1 MLEEQKEF
9 NRFLREL
16 RKKYTTEKIS
26 VFPKEMM
33 DFSIL
38 NKGELYKVF
47 GAWKILGFH
56 NDTYL
61 ISYRYTY
68 KSEIDGTGG
77 MSYIQENFTDRNI
90 TIVIKNRTEIPSL
103 ILRPKKISDRIGNFF
118 LRFDVNLKK
127 NWKFN
132 WKYILE
138 TNSELKII
146 KSFFD
151 KALVELLNKQKD
163 FYLEVKNSMISIKHA
178 NGINLKSAEKLLEI
192 AENIDNKT

>member
-1 MLEEQKEF
+1 MLEEQKVF
-9 NRFLREL
+9 NQFLREL
-16 RKKYTTEKIS
+16 RKKYVTEKIS

-68 KSEIDGTGG
+68 KSEIDGTAG

-90 TIVIKNRTEIPSL
+90 TIIIKSRTEIPSL
-103 ILRPKKISDRIGNFF
+103 ILRPKQISDRIGNFF
-118 LRFDVNLKK
+118 LRFDINLKK

-138 TNSELKII
+138 TSSELTSIN
-146 KSFFD
+146 SFFD
-151 KALVELLNKQKD
+151 KSLVELLNKQKN
-163 FYLEVKNSMISIKHA
+163 FYLEVKNSIISIKHA
-178 NGINLKSAEKLLEI
+178 NGINSKSAESLLEI
-192 AENIDNKT
+192 AENLDKKT